1 MARRASLKNTIQQQ
15 HVLHD
20 HAGRVRQ
27 GVLARARGR
36 CVQVARHPCALTS
49 DRAQLPIIGPTSAVA
64 AAPGYLPHSVAQI
77 RRAASGIPPRTM
89 PARAAD
95 DTWRGSRHAA
105 HKPRIR
111 IGQKPVSAPH
121 PTASAVP
128 PPEREKTGIVV
139 PIPYFQGP
147 GGSGPRGVR
156 RAPLPSGGRGTRS
169 GHAPVR
175 LAAAA
180 AGRQGFAAEA
190 HAARGRA
197 HAVGARARPH

>member
-128 PPEREKTGIVV
+128 APRARENRHRGADSVFPRSWRV
-139 PIPYFQGP
+139 GP
-147 GGSGPRGVR
+147 TWRAACAAALGRARYSQWARACEAGSGGSW
-156 RAPLPSGGRGTRS
+156 
-169 GHAPVR
+169 
-175 LAAAA
+175 
-180 AGRQGFAAEA
+180 
-190 HAARGRA
+190 AARLR
-197 HAVGARARPH
+197 R